1 VELKTHV
8 EETQMLTIALLQ
20 IRSVDRRFERGAGV
34 VEYLGLAALG
44 VAIVALLLAGMTDV
58 TNTLISRIGD
68 MVTGG

>member
-1 VELKTHV
+1 
-8 EETQMLTIALLQ
+8 MLTIALLQ
-20 IRSVDRRFERGAGV
+20 IGAVDRRAERGAGV

-44 VAIVALLLAGMTDV
+44 VAIVALLLTGMTDV

>member
-1 VELKTHV
+1 MLFIELMKLVTAEHSQR
-8 EETQMLTIALLQ
+8 T
-20 IRSVDRRFERGAGV
+20 ERGAGV

-58 TNTLISRIGD
+58 TNSLLSRIGD

>member
-1 VELKTHV
+1 
-8 EETQMLTIALLQ
+8 MLTIALLQ
-20 IRSVDRRFERGAGV
+20 IGAVDRRSERGAGV

-44 VAIVALLLAGMTDV
+44 VAIVALLLTGMTDV

>member
-1 VELKTHV
+1 MLFIELMKLVTAEHS
-8 EETQMLTIALLQ
+8 QRA
-20 IRSVDRRFERGAGV
+20 ERGAGV

-58 TNTLISRIGD
+58 TNSLLSRIGD

>member
-1 VELKTHV
+1 MLK
-8 EETQMLTIALLQ
+8 IALFQLKAA
-20 IRSVDRRFERGAGV
+20 DFGRRGERGAGV

-58 TNTLISRIGD
+58 TNSLISRIGD